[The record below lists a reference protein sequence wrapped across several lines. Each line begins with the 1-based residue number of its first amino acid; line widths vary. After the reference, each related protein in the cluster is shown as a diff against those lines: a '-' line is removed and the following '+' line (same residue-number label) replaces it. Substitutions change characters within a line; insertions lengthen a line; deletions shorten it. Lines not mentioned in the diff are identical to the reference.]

1 MSGIQALQAKLKQE
15 NIDAMLIASE
25 ENRRYLS
32 GFTGT
37 FGYVLLSQSDGWFFT
52 DSRYTLQARE
62 QVKDLKVV
70 QLEHFALPLA
80 IKQIMDTRELA
91 TLALESNRVTLEF
104 YQSFCNQFGRKAIIP
119 TVGWVEELR
128 MIKSEEEIA
137 MIAQAEK
144 IGDLAFEHILGYIKP
159 GISEL
164 DVALELEY
172 YMKKQGASSLSFT
185 TIVASGAR
193 SQMPH
198 GVASAKKIE
207 MGDLITMDYGCIY
220 QGYCS
225 DMTRT
230 VALGSITDE
239 QKRTYELVK
248 EAQVTAINAVKAG
261 VVGKDIDDIARKV
274 FREHNVSKYFGH
286 GLGHSLGLEVHEEPR
301 FSITDNHVMQENMVM
316 TVEPGLYMPGYG
328 VRIEDVIVVKEDGC
342 INLTNSSKELII
354 I

>member
-1 MSGIQALQAKLKQE
+1 MSRISALQAKLKEE

-37 FGYVLLSQSDGWFFT
+37 FGYVLLSQREGWFLT
-52 DSRYTLQARE
+52 DSRYILQAKE
-62 QVKDLKVV
+62 QVKELKVGL
-70 QLEHFALPLA
+70 LEHFDLPLA
-80 IKQIMDTRELA
+80 LKQIMDTRELA
-91 TLALESNRVTLEF
+91 TLAVEANRITLDF
-104 YQSFCNQFGRKAIIP
+104 YQGLCKQFGRKAVLP
-119 TVGWVEELR
+119 TTGWVENLR

-137 MIAQAEK
+137 LIARAEK
-144 IGDLAFEHILGYIKP
+144 IGDMAFEHILEYIKP
-159 GISEL
+159 GISEQ

-198 GVASAKKIE
+198 GVASAKKLE
-207 MGDLITMDYGCIY
+207 AGDLITMDYGCIY

-239 QKRTYELVK
+239 QKHIYELVL
-248 EAQVTAINAVKAG
+248 EAQCRAIEGIKAG
-261 VVGKDIDDIARKV
+261 VIGKDIDDIARKV

-286 GLGHSLGLEVHEEPR
+286 GLGHSVGLEIHEEPR
-301 FSITDNHVMQENMVM
+301 FSIKDNHVMQENMVM
-316 TVEPGLYMPGYG
+316 TVEPGLYLHGYG
-328 VRIEDVIVVKEDGC
+328 VRIEDVVVVKKDGC